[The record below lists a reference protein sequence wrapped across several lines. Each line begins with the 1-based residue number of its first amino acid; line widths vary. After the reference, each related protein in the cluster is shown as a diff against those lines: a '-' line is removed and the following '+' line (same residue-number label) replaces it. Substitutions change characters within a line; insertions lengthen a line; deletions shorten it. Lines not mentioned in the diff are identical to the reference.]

1 MATLNE
7 NVNENINEN
16 ETKKNE
22 LIKLLNKI
30 EYTYDVPKNDILDKL
45 INLFKNNIIDEECT
59 DDDYITYKAY
69 FYYKILKDHKSAKK
83 FYKEAMMMENT
94 HAMHGLAMYY
104 KRYDRPNKMLKYLK
118 MAIKKNDN
126 VAMIDYGNHHLFEN
140 NNINKAMKYY
150 NMAKKNNHYRGYY
163 ELAYYFY
170 EYKFNYQK
178 CKENMLL
185 FLNTIDSDAEAYL
198 DDLKLRGV
206 LFEKLITLILVH
218 EYEED
223 ISFLKPYCDKL
234 GININDTYNLY
245 KIKMQSKKQFQTN
258 REKIFL
264 KDEECGVCY
273 ETKELY
279 LFDCIGHYI
288 CASCYLKVDKCPFC
302 SINKHPLM
310 LKNKN
315 IKIDIPVND
324 ITEEATSDLISDYE
338 SNSEKSDDE
347 MYNLEDGLFGTYIPS
362 SDDDEDN
369 EDEDEEEDEEDEE
382 NENQENENE
391 NNINENHVVIN
402 ENEEHHLD
410 GGHVYTPP
418 NEREE

>member
-1 MATLNE
+1 MTTLND
-7 NVNENINEN
+7 NVIINEN

-22 LIKLLNKI
+22 LIKLLNKL
-30 EYTYDVPKNDILDKL
+30 EYTYDIPKNDILDKL
-45 INLFKNNIIDEECT
+45 INLFKNKTIDEECT

-69 FYYKILKDHKSAKK
+69 YYYKVLKDHKNAKK
-83 FYKEAMMMENT
+83 FYKEAMMMGNT

-140 NNINKAMKYY
+140 NNINKAIKYY

-170 EYKFNYQK
+170 EYKFNYKK
-178 CKENMLL
+178 CLENMLL
-185 FLNTIDSDAEAYL
+185 FLDTFDSDIEVYL

-206 LFEKLITLILVH
+206 LFEKLITLILIH

-223 ISFLKPYCDKL
+223 INFLKPYCDKL
-234 GININDTYNLY
+234 GININETYNLY
-245 KIKMQSKKQFQTN
+245 KIKMQSKKQFQIN
-258 REKIFL
+258 KEKFL
-264 KDEECGVCY
+264 KDDECGVCY
-273 ETKELY
+273 ETKKLY

-302 SINKHPLM
+302 SITKHPLM

-315 IKIDIPVND
+315 IKIDIPVD
-324 ITEEATSDLISDYE
+324 DLTEEATSDLISDYE
-338 SNSEKSDDE
+338 SNSENSDDE
-347 MYNLEDGLFGTYIPS
+347 IYNQEDGLFGTYIPS
-362 SDDDEDN
+362 SDDDEQND
-369 EDEDEEEDEEDEE
+369 DHEEEDD
-382 NENQENENE
+382 E
-391 NNINENHVVIN
+391 NNNNNENHIELN
-402 ENEEHHLD
+402 PTEAEIAEIEQHQD
-410 GGHVYTPP
+410 GGNIYTPP
-418 NEREE
+418 NERET